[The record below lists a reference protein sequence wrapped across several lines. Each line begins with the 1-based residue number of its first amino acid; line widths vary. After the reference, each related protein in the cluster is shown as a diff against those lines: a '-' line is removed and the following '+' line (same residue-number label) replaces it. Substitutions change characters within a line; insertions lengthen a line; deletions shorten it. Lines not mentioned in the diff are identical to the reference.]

1 MHLESISTRV
11 SPILRRPGFQATV
24 ESAFSEAVNLVT
36 PAGAALALVSR
47 RIGNGPLNAVV
58 SHFQVLASLL
68 HPGDTI
74 HGDGAA
80 LSLGQDWRLA
90 LAPAADWDPHPD
102 YSILARRPRV
112 VAGNLDWLRHHL
124 LLEAPPTS
132 LAAPR
137 PAVTPGAFSGP
148 PASVRIQMHA
158 GELIDGLKDA
168 QSRGDLNQV
177 AALASRLAGLGPGLT
192 PAGDDWLAGWLL
204 AQHLNEAWRR
214 SNTTPAAVET
224 AGSVGGSRLKPA
236 GRNRTKQSLREQ
248 IAEIAVERTTT
259 LSRALLACAA
269 AGEGDAEWHTL
280 LAALANEPLTNLSI
294 YQSTRAIL
302 SHGATSG
309 AAMLTGFCAG
319 VALLTP
325 DP

>member
-192 PAGDDWLAGWLL
+192 PAGDDWLAGWLVGLRAAAAMDDEDRPL
-204 AQHLNEAWRR
+204 AVN
-214 SNTTPAAVET
+214 AVAQAVVDSARART
-224 AGSVGGSRLKPA
+224 SRL
-236 GRNRTKQSLREQ
+236 SLAFLQ
-248 IAEIAVERTTT
+248 
-259 LSRALLACAA
+259 AA
-269 AGEGDAEWHTL
+269 ADGAVAQAWHAL
-280 LAALANEPLTNLSI
+280 LAALPDADPMPLH
-294 YQSTRAIL
+294 RAAAEIMH
-302 SHGATSG
+302 HGATSG
-309 AAMLTGFCAG
+309 SDMLAGFL
-319 VALLTP
+319 VAP
-325 DP
+325 FPAFP